1 MKQFFRV
8 SLWQV
13 ISYSVLLQTVVT
25 VIVGQMILQRKFA
38 SLKEIMDVST
48 AEIDVSGVRKVL
60 IVRLDEIGDMV
71 MFSPFLRALRRR
83 LPEAH
88 ITLIVKPGVQNL
100 VARCPYV
107 NEVLV
112 FDQSGNRAERFLRL
126 PWRAMIFASRYLR
139 HRSYDLALLP
149 RWDTDYYYA
158 AFIAFW
164 SGAPLR
170 LGYSETTTDYKRQVN
185 RGFDRL
191 LTHCLM
197 DRSLKHDVEH
207 NMTMIRFLGGDA
219 DDDRQEIWLD
229 ENDEAFADVLLDG
242 LGSSEILIGLGPSGG
257 HSVLKQWPLEYFVE
271 LGCHL
276 HQKHGARLLFVGG
289 PGDEEMG
296 KKLAHS
302 IGASAIDLTG
312 KMTLRQM
319 AAVIK
324 RCRVYVGN
332 DSGPTHVAAAMGVP
346 TVAIFGSSCPH
357 RFHPGEHTALLW
369 LDLPCGPC
377 QSTDHTLNRC
387 KSCIYDRPRCLIEIT
402 PEIVE
407 QAVMESLSKPL
418 VRLPLTATGVGFWKQ
433 LDVLTFS
440 ETAHD

>member
-1 MKQFFRV
+1 MKQFFTA

-25 VIVGQMILQRKFA
+25 VIVGQMILQRKFT

-48 AEIDVSGVRKVL
+48 TEIDVSGARKVL
-60 IVRLDEIGDMV
+60 IVRLDEIGDIV
-71 MFSPFLRALRRR
+71 MFSPFLRALRQR
-83 LPEAH
+83 LPKAH
-88 ITLIVKPGVQNL
+88 ITLIVKPGVKNL
-100 VARCPYV
+100 VERCPYV
-107 NEVLV
+107 DEVMT
-112 FDQSGNRAERFLRL
+112 FNQDGSRTIRFLIL
-126 PWRAMIFASRYLR
+126 PFQAFGFAAKHLWKQ
-139 HRSYDLALLP
+139 HFDLAILP
-149 RWDTDYYYA
+149 RWDADYYYA
-158 AFIAFW
+158 TFIAFW
-164 SGAPLR
+164 SGAPQR

-242 LGSSEILIGLGPSGG
+242 FGSSEILIGLGPSGG
-257 HSVLKQWPLEYFVE
+257 HSVLKQWPLEYFAE
-271 LGCHL
+271 LGCRL
-276 HQKHGARLLFVGG
+276 HQEHGARLLLVGG

-296 KKLAHS
+296 EKLADS

-319 AAVIK
+319 AAVIR

-357 RFHPGEHTALLW
+357 RFHPGERTALLW

-387 KSCIYDRPRCLIEIT
+387 KNCIYDRPLCLIKIT
-402 PEIVE
+402 PDVVE
-407 QAVMESLSKPL
+407 QAIMESLSQPL